1 MILGFNTPL
10 LRTFYVLPKQ
20 RPEWPH
26 EATLSK
32 DEKEDHSALTPGTIP
47 LGCGRPSGPVA
58 FCYQQPV
65 QRGKQHSTVNSCS
78 HFGSNPSAVVTVG
91 LEEVN
96 CLTLLDSGLFLY
108 KMKVK
113 ISTSE

>member
-10 LRTFYVLPKQ
+10 LRTFPEQ
-20 RPEWPH
+20 SSEWPH
-26 EATLSK
+26 EATLGR
-32 DEKEDHSALTPGTIP
+32 DEKEDHLVLTPGAMP
-47 LGCGRPSGPVA
+47 LGCGRPAEPVA

-65 QRGKQHSTVNSCS
+65 HRGRQHSTVNSCP

-96 CLTLLDSGLFLY
+96 CLTLLDLGLFLY
-108 KMKVK
+108 EMKVK
-113 ISTSE
+113 TSPSE